1 MRIHIVGAVV
11 IFSICGVPFASAAQ
25 SVCVK
30 PWAIADKWIDNHDET
45 EPIDQV
51 WTPDDTF
58 ETVDAQGNPLPDAD
72 VYIPISDP
80 ARTGFSLADVGRR
93 VWLKVVDAGAAT
105 QGWFFAVDVGG
116 AGAGGQ
122 AYKTAISTCD
132 PAAPTTV
139 HVGDAV
145 PVLMG
150 NLHGPT
156 MHGVF
161 DLIFQDP
168 TAYWNQNTNSVA
180 TSCAANETPCAPFS
194 PRLAAV
200 AVFDPAEFE
209 VSKRSPSALQLRVVN
224 VMGVFI
230 EGYLNGLV
238 VGRLAPIPGH

>member
-1 MRIHIVGAVV
+1 MVGAVV
-11 IFSICGVPFASAAQ
+11 IFSICGVPFTSAAQ

-45 EPIDQV
+45 EPIDQI

-58 ETVDAQGNPLPDAD
+58 ETVDAQGNPLADAD
-72 VYIPISDP
+72 VYRPITDP
-80 ARTGFSLADVGRR
+80 ARTGFSPADIGRL

-116 AGAGGQ
+116 AGASGQ
-122 AYKTAISTCD
+122 AYRTAISTCD

-139 HVGDAV
+139 HVGDTL

-156 MHGVF
+156 MQGAL
-161 DLIFQDP
+161 DLILQDP
-168 TAYWNQNTNSVA
+168 TAFWDPVTNSVHM
-180 TSCAANETPCAPFS
+180 SCADNDPPCAPFS
-194 PRLAAV
+194 PRLAIV

-209 VSKRSPSALQLRVVN
+209 LSKRSPGALQLRVVN
-224 VMGVFI
+224 VLGVFL

-238 VGRLAPIPGH
+238 VGRLAPIPGP